1 MAMLVS
7 QTEKA
12 FSGSGLIINVNLRSS
27 FLWKVNQAERQE
39 TQVLVSGQQAHTVT
53 RGGLTFL

>member
-12 FSGSGLIINVNLRSS
+12 SSGSGLIINVNLGSS

-39 TQVLVSGQQAHTVT
+39 TQVLVSGQQTHTVT